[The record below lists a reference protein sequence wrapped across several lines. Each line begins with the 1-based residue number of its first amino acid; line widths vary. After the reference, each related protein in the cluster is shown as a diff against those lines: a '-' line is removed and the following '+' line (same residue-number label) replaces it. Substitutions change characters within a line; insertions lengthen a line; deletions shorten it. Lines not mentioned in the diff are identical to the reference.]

1 MENLSIVEEEI
12 FKFIRRSFALSA
24 NELKPAFIDLYNK
37 LKTLQSNTL
46 SVRAFSYLDII
57 SWLESKIYDKRIQ
70 DIIGGKYVEA
80 YGKRERD
87 LPLQNQFKNP
97 G

>member
-1 MENLSIVEEEI
+1 LQNN
-12 FKFIRRSFALSA
+12 SF
-24 NELKPAFIDLYNK
+24 E
-37 LKTLQSNTL
+37 
-46 SVRAFSYLDII
+46 VRAFSYLDII

-70 DIIGGKYVEA
+70 DIIRGKYVEA
-80 YGKRERD
+80 YGKRDRD